1 MSYKLKK
8 PFSQQE
14 RVDFICKY
22 GQDCNSEFG
31 YCMQIKETENALY
44 ALEQNEI
51 WDEAKQCPIVN
62 EYYETELAIKR
73 EESFKDLFFEIEGY
87 GWFRKA
93 PKGYSSAVEA
103 MSAAFNM
110 VSIVGYLP
118 ANTLTFYTEPDFTD
132 ETQCTEEWLVTN
144 SYKNDELTITAF
156 GTLYAKFLE
165 GWNKL
170 EHKYSIFSNR

>member
-8 PFSQQE
+8 PFSEQE
-14 RVDFICKY
+14 KLDFICKY
-22 GQDCNSEFG
+22 GQNCNSEFG
-31 YCMQIKETENALY
+31 YCMQIKESENALY

-62 EYYETELAIKR
+62 KDYETELAIKR
-73 EESFKDLFFEIEGY
+73 EENFKDIFFEIEGY

-110 VSIVGYLP
+110 VSIVGFLP
-118 ANTLTFYTEPDFTD
+118 ANTLTFYVAPDFTD
-132 ETQCTEEWLVTN
+132 KTQCTEEWFIAN
-144 SYKNDELTITAF
+144 SFKNEDMQLDEFGQFYSVFLTA
-156 GTLYAKFLE
+156 
-165 GWNKL
+165 WNSQ
-170 EHKYSIFSNR
+170 EHL